1 MAKPPQTIS
10 EFKLPFVQQLLGA
23 PLTANRK
30 IFRAAT
36 VVAFFSSLVLIG
48 SVAKELVIAR
58 WFGRGDDLDA
68 FVIAFLLPS
77 FLVNL
82 VAGSVNSALIPTFV
96 QVRETQ
102 GKEATQR
109 LFSSVMVWTLGL
121 LLGVSILIGLLAP
134 YVLPLL
140 GSGFS
145 AGKLALTRKL
155 LYLLLPFITLSGLV
169 TLWTSVLN
177 AGERFAL
184 PALLP
189 ILSPVTIILFLVLGS
204 GIWGIYALAVGMVLG
219 VALQTAALAFILK
232 SHGIHLS
239 FRWHGMD
246 ANLRQFATQFAPLI
260 AGSLLMGSTDLVDQ
274 SMSAMLEPGSVAALN
289 YAKKVVS
296 ILVVVGVIPLTTAVL
311 PYFSQMVA
319 KRDWG
324 ACRHTLK
331 TYSRLILLVT
341 FPITLGLVFFSQ
353 PLIRI
358 MFQRG
363 AFMAADTQVVSRVM
377 ACLSLQIPFYI
388 LGNMGVRMISALK
401 RNALLTTIAA
411 VNMVLNIVLNYVLM
425 KYAGVAGIALSTSL
439 VYLASCIMVFGSISV
454 TMRRLA
460 AQEPAGGNSGL

>member
-1 MAKPPQTIS
+1 MAKPPQTIG
-10 EFKLPFVQQLLGA
+10 EFKLPFIQQVLGA

-30 IFRAAT
+30 IFRAAA
-36 VVAFFSSLVLIG
+36 VVALFSSFVLVG
-48 SVAKELVIAR
+48 SVAKELVVAK

-134 YVLPLL
+134 YCLPLL

-145 AGKLALTRKL
+145 AGKLVLTRKL
-155 LYLLLPFITLSGLV
+155 LYILLPFVALSGLV

-189 ILSPVTIILFLVLGS
+189 ILSPVAIIAFLVLAGRA
-204 GIWGIYALAVGMVLG
+204 WGIYSLAIGIVCG
-219 VALQTAALAFILK
+219 VALQTAALAFFLK
-232 SHGIHLS
+232 AQGIHLS
-239 FRWHGMD
+239 LRWYGLD
-246 ANLRQFATQFAPLI
+246 ANLRQVATQFVPMV
-260 AGSLLMGSTDLVDQ
+260 AGALLMGSTDLVDQ

-296 ILVVVGVIPLTTAVL
+296 IFVVVGVIPLTTAVL

-319 KRDWG
+319 KQDWG

-331 TYSRLILLVT
+331 TYSRLILLGTV
-341 FPITLGLVFFSQ
+341 PITLGLVFFSQ

-363 AFMAADTQVVSRVM
+363 AFVAADTQVVSRVM
-377 ACLSLQIPFYI
+377 ACLALQIPFYI

-401 RNALLTTIAA
+401 RNAVLTTIAA
-411 VNMVLNIVLNYVLM
+411 VNMVLNVVLNYIFM

-439 VYLASCIMVFGSISV
+439 VYLASCLMVFGSIAV
-454 TMRRLA
+454 AMKRMA
-460 AQEPAGGNSGL
+460 AQEPAGGNSRL